1 MEWIYVVYDHREYDD
16 LLMVTKN
23 INKAI
28 DIFIK
33 NRTYFEVWADSER
46 LFECGCT
53 HEEGVY
59 RCYKYNK
66 KVHAEL
72 SKYLKFKN

>member
-16 LLMVTKN
+16 LLMVTKD

-33 NRTYFEVWADSER
+33 NRTYLEVWMDSER

-53 HEEGVY
+53 HEEDVY

-66 KVHAEL
+66 EVYTEL

>member
-16 LLMVTKN
+16 LLIVTKDV
-23 INKAI
+23 NKAI
-28 DIFIK
+28 DVFIENK
-33 NRTYFEVWADSER
+33 TYLEVWADSEK

-66 KVHAEL
+66 EAYTEL
-72 SKYLKFKN
+72 SKHLKFKN